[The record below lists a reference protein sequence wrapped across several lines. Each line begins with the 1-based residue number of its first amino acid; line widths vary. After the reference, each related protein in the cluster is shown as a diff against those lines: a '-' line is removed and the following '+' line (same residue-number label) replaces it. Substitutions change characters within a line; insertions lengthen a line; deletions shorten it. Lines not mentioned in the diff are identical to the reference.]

1 MESEIWNLMDGDI
14 HKMLMKKAGAF
25 LARRPHSRA
34 DLKERLAAFG
44 DQDQVES
51 VLQLLERLN
60 LLNDAEYAYNFAFC
74 RMKQDAWGG
83 LRIRQSLIL
92 RHVAPDLIETALSRV
107 LAEIGERGSL
117 EEYLKRQNQKRGLP
131 TDRKGIQRLVLH
143 LRRRGFNDELIYS
156 ALRRVI
162 QPADWQR
169 FETGD

>member
-1 MESEIWNLMDGDI
+1 MAPESSQKLL
-14 HKMLMKKAGAF
+14 HKAGML
-25 LARRPHSRA
+25 LARRAYARGELKSRLIKTA
-34 DLKERLAAFG
+34 DEES
-44 DQDQVES
+44 VES
-51 VLQLLERLN
+51 VLNQLERLN